1 MVYPP
6 EGTYAMRQ
14 VTDQYIL
21 WYLPS
26 PILTDMNFSH
36 AHPPPKIPPL
46 CPKHFLPCNM
56 KGVTFSTPF
65 EVERSTTLTI
75 EGIFVCSSMTYL

>member
-6 EGTYAMRQ
+6 NDTYAMIQ
-14 VTDQYIL
+14 EAEQYIL

-26 PILTDMNFSH
+26 PILANINFSH
-36 AHPPPKIPPL
+36 AHPPPEIPPL

-56 KGVTFSTPF
+56 NAVTFSTPF
-65 EVERSTTLTI
+65 EVDRSVTLTL
-75 EGIFVCSSMTYL
+75 EGIIVCSSMSY